1 MRDYKIVVLGAGG
14 VGKSA
19 ITVQYVQDIFIE
31 SYDPTIEDSYCK
43 KVVLDG
49 RHCTMEILDTAGV
62 EQFTAM
68 RELYIR
74 NGEGFVLVYS
84 VNSESSLRELQELR
98 QQVCRIKDNNNVP
111 MVLVGNKCD
120 LENERQVQPRDG
132 VALANQWGKVPFYET
147 SAKFK
152 TNIDQVFQDL
162 LRQIIRRDS
171 SFGGS
176 TVSLAGTSGMG
187 VSSPTHSPTSSTG
200 ADYLHMPY
208 EERASK
214 HVSVKSTSSSASIRN
229 ISSFKGH
236 QRKNS
241 EAKTKKK
248 KKGCVI
254 M

>member
-19 ITVQYVQDIFIE
+19 ITVQYVQKIFIE

-43 KVVLDG
+43 KVQLDG

-84 VNSESSLRELQELR
+84 VNSESSLRELEELR
-98 QQVCRIKDNNNVP
+98 QQVCRIKDNANVP

-120 LENERQVQPRDG
+120 LEGERQVQPVDG
-132 VALANQWGKVPFYET
+132 VSQANSWGKVPFYET
-147 SAKFK
+147 SAKFR
-152 TNIDQVFQDL
+152 TNIDEVFNDL

-176 TVSLAGTSGMG
+176 TLSLA
-187 VSSPTHSPTSSTG
+187 SSRTHSPTNSE
-200 ADYLHMPY
+200 YLNAPY
-208 EERASK
+208 TPQKAK
-214 HVSVKSTSSSASIRN
+214 HASVKSTSSAASIRH
-229 ISSFKGH
+229 ISSSFKGH
-236 QRKNS
+236 QRKPS
-241 EAKTKKK
+241 EVPDKKKKK